1 MLSWWLV
8 SLFLIGIFLRPLH
21 SHDNLSAHC
30 EDQGRN
36 SFLWTIQ
43 RSPPAYLFG
52 TIHVPYNKVW
62 QYIPENSKVAFNESD
77 SAIFELDLTNP
88 RTMKALADCQMLPE
102 GESLSDILPSELL
115 SRLEHH
121 FHFIKSILPYW
132 ISEDQKKKGLNSD
145 YIFNTI
151 AGNWHKKRPVWIML
165 LVNALTKTEVQSREI
180 PVLDLFLAQQ
190 AEKDGKMTGAVEKVE
205 EQCVPLNQL
214 NLSQVVFALNQILN
228 KQEQMRAQARPLLS
242 RETLVMHYTCGN
254 LDSLIFNR
262 DSTQVPALLSSPVA
276 PSDVEQARLIEE
288 YFQHELIDK
297 RNARMAQRVSYLL
310 NQYPHTSFFF
320 AFGAGH
326 FVGNQT
332 VIDRLGQLG
341 YNVIHTK
348 PDQNITRL
356 MRNTSKKRPKNIRE
370 RKRQERLNQIW
381 EKLIIDRS
389 RYLQR
394 TSNPDLTDK
403 QFQHKSNS
411 AQQGTSSLMINLPVL
426 VFLLGILNLV
436 A

>member
-1 MLSWWLV
+1 
-8 SLFLIGIFLRPLH
+8 
-21 SHDNLSAHC
+21 
-30 EDQGRN
+30 
-36 SFLWTIQ
+36 
-43 RSPPAYLFG
+43 
-52 TIHVPYNKVW
+52 
-62 QYIPENSKVAFNESD
+62 
-77 SAIFELDLTNP
+77 
-88 RTMKALADCQMLPE
+88 
-102 GESLSDILPSELL
+102 
-115 SRLEHH
+115 
-121 FHFIKSILPYW
+121 
-132 ISEDQKKKGLNSD
+132 
-145 YIFNTI
+145 
-151 AGNWHKKRPVWIML
+151 
-165 LVNALTKTEVQSREI
+165 
-180 PVLDLFLAQQ
+180 
-190 AEKDGKMTGAVEKVE
+190 
-205 EQCVPLNQL
+205 
-214 NLSQVVFALNQILN
+214 
-228 KQEQMRAQARPLLS
+228 
-242 RETLVMHYTCGN
+242 
-254 LDSLIFNR
+254 
-262 DSTQVPALLSSPVA
+262 DSTQVPALLSSPVT

-411 AQQGTSSLMINLPVL
+411 AQQGTSSLMINLPVI